1 MVVACGLLWGASDYL
16 QRVSVVELGQLSK
29 ICGIAGLWAALTCT
43 AIGSS
48 VSHGEE

>member
-1 MVVACGLLWGASDYL
+1 MGCCGEL
-16 QRVSVVELGQLSK
+16 QTICRVSVVKLGQVSK